1 MQTQSIDRSQIWRV
15 IAASSVGTVIEW
27 YDFYIFGSLA
37 MIIAPLFYPSGND
50 SLAFIANLSTFT
62 VSFIVR
68 PFGAL
73 FLAALAIASDASMR
87 FASRLSSRLSSWAR
101 RRWSRPCGDCMVRR
115 IKARLRASRARRNWN
130 GFNFVDPG
138 LVWTV

>member
-1 MQTQSIDRSQIWRV
+1 
-15 IAASSVGTVIEW
+15 
-27 YDFYIFGSLA
+27 

-50 SLAFIANLSTFT
+50 SLAFIANLSTIT

-68 PFGAL
+68 PYGAL

-101 RRWSRPCGDCMVRR
+101 RWWSRPCRDCMVRR